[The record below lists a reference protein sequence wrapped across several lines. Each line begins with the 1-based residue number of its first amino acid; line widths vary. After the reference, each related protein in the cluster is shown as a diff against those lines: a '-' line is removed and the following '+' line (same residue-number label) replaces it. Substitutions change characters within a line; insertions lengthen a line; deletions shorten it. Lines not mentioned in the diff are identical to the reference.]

1 MKTLLFLLALCG
13 VASAQ
18 TLKWTHAAPVGAF
31 PQDHASLTHLRGDA
45 VGNCAYGVQYGN
57 NNGPV
62 GAHVVWLSAAGKTIY
77 ADLITGTGLQ
87 QPRIISV
94 SPTVLLVTFFGANG
108 NVLRKYTRRG
118 AIVTFKDTPLLAGE
132 SPAVDSQEITLTDK
146 AGFFVIVSN
155 AAIGDFMGV
164 KRYTVK

>member
-1 MKTLLFLLALCG
+1 MKTLLLLLALTIA
-13 VASAQ
+13 ASAQ
-18 TLKWTHAAPVGAF
+18 TLRWTHAAPVGAF

-57 NNGPV
+57 SNGPV
-62 GAHVVWLSAAGKTIY
+62 GAHVVWLSAAGKTIN
-77 ADLITGTGLQ
+77 ADLITGTAFQ

-94 SPTVLLVTFFGANG
+94 SATVLLVAFVTPTVD
-108 NVLRKYTRRG
+108 VLRKYTRRG

-132 SPAVDSQEITLTDK
+132 YPAVDSQEITTTDK